1 MDNGGTDVESVL
13 EGGRTQAFKV
23 VITCDGPDAAIND
36 CDVIDIS
43 RDVAI
48 SDRLTLTFGYASG
61 DDILVSDAY
70 SARVRSG

>member
-1 MDNGGTDVESVL
+1 MANADGTTDEESVL

-23 VITCDGPDAAIND
+23 VFSCDGPSGDACN
-36 CDVIDIS
+36 VLNIS

>member
-23 VITCDGPDAAIND
+23 VITCDGITNPGG